1 MSAKNVIAM
10 RVEGTL
16 SSCMTP
22 SLFRRVGVSFTSTH
36 HRHSRIAD
44 LVHSPALDV
53 GVEEECHAEP
63 HAAYEEAQ
71 GHRIGVEYTRQRHC
85 VRFPQRQDGVA
96 SVALASLL

>member
-1 MSAKNVIAM
+1 
-10 RVEGTL
+10 
-16 SSCMTP
+16 MTP